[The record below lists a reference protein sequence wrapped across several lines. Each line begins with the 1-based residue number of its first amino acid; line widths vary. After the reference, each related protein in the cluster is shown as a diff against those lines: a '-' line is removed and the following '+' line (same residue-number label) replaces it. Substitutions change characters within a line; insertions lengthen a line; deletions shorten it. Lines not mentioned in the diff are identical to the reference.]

1 MITKKGGSKLQVSES
16 IHIKDQA
23 IRIEEIM
30 DTYGTNIYHLVY
42 CYVHDKA
49 IAEDLTQEV
58 FFTAHV
64 KQLSFR
70 QEASLKSWITRIA
83 INKCKDYLRSS
94 YIKRTIVSNL
104 FQPFMK
110 NTAQSPEEVILQQDE
125 AETLSELVLN
135 LPIKYREVILL
146 YYYQDFSILEI
157 SSVLKVK
164 EATVKSRLRRGRD
177 RLKLKI
183 EEKDL
188 I

>member
-1 MITKKGGSKLQVSES
+1 LQVSES
-16 IHIKDQA
+16 IHLKEQA
-23 IRIEEIM
+23 IRIEEVM

-49 IAEDLTQEV
+49 IAEDLTQEI
-58 FFTAHV
+58 FLAAHI
-64 KQLSFR
+64 KQHSFR

-94 YIKRTIVSNL
+94 YFKRTIVSSIL
-104 FQPFMK
+104 QPFVK
-110 NTAQSPEEVILQQDE
+110 NTSLSPEEVLLQKDE
-125 AETLSELVLN
+125 AKDLSNLVLK

-146 YYYQDFSILEI
+146 YYYHDFSILEI
-157 SSVLKVK
+157 SNVLKEN

-177 RLKLKI
+177 RLKLSI

>member
-1 MITKKGGSKLQVSES
+1 MITKKGGYRLQVSES
-16 IHIKDQA
+16 IQLKGQT
-23 IRIEEIM
+23 IRIEDVM

-58 FFTAHV
+58 FFTAHM

-83 INKCKDYLRSS
+83 INKCKDHLRSS
-94 YIKRTIVSNL
+94 YIKRTIVSNIL
-104 FQPFMK
+104 QPFVK
-110 NTAQSPEEVILQQDE
+110 STTLSPEEVILQKDE
-125 AETLSELVLN
+125 AETLSELVLK

-157 SSVLKVK
+157 SSVLKVN

-177 RLKLKI
+177 RIKLKI
-183 EEKDL
+183 EEKEL